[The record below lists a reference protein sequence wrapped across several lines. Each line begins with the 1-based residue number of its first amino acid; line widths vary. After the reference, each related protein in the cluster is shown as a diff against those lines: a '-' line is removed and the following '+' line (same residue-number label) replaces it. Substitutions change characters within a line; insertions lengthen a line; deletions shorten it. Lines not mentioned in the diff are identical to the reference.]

1 MVKSNADIL
10 ATYRKEHNILDSV
23 EMYSGQAWRRMGYQ
37 VKKGSVCKHR
47 VEMYKDIGCLRPNA
61 HTYKKWFSLFTRDQV
76 EPIK

>member
-1 MVKSNADIL
+1 MKMSNADIM
-10 ATYRKEHNILDSV
+10 AAYRKEHGIPDSV
-23 EMYSGQAWRRMGYQ
+23 EMYSGQAWYKQGYQ

-47 VEMYKDIGCLRPNA
+47 VQMYKDSSKTIK

>member
-10 ATYRKEHNILDSV
+10 AAYRKKHNIPDCV
-23 EMYSGQAWRRMGYQ
+23 EMYSGQAWKRKGYQ

-47 VEMYKDIGCLRPNA
+47 VQMYKDISCIKQG